1 MASNNSDN
9 NSLMK
14 IAIFSS
20 FYPFRGGIAQFSS
33 RLFRALQSTAEV
45 KAFTFRNQYPKL
57 LFPGKT
63 QMVEDGDA
71 VEDVKADRILDG
83 LNAFTYTNG
92 VRKIKKFQPE
102 VLIVN
107 HWMSFFGWL
116 NRSLAKAAGKHTKKV
131 LLVHNLFPHEKR
143 FFDKWMIN
151 KFIGQ
156 YDGYVVMSEKISEE
170 IKQFIPEAKILQLE
184 HPWYDH
190 FGTLKDQEE
199 ARIELGLD
207 KNKKTLLFFGLIRN
221 YKGLDLLIDAFE
233 LLGEDYQLVIAG
245 EVYGNENELINKITA
260 CKRKEDIHF
269 FNRYIK
275 DSEVSLYFSAT
286 DICVL
291 PYRSATQSGVTA
303 VSFFLNVPVVVTP
316 VGAIPKIVQESGGGI
331 VADNI
336 SPEGISQAIDQLFSK
351 GTTHFKKNIE
361 ATKAN
366 YSWDHFAAQLTDFIE
381 LL

>member
-9 NSLMK
+9 NSIMK

-33 RLFRALQSTAEV
+33 RLFRALQSTSEV
-45 KAFTFRNQYPKL
+45 KAFTFRNQYPKI

-63 QMVEDGDA
+63 QLVEDGDA
-71 VEDVKADRILDG
+71 VENVNADRILDG
-83 LNAFTYTNG
+83 LNAFTYANG
-92 VRKIKKFQPE
+92 VRKIKKFQPD

-116 NRSLAKAAGKHTKKV
+116 NRSLAKAVGKQTKKV

-143 FFDKWMIN
+143 FFDKCMIN

-156 YDGYVVMSEKISEE
+156 YDGYVVMSEKIGKE
-170 IKQFIPEAKILQLE
+170 IKQFVPEAKILQLE

-207 KNKKTLLFFGLIRN
+207 RHKKTLLFFGLIRT

-233 LLGEDYQLVIAG
+233 LLGEDFQLVIAG
-245 EVYGNENELINKITA
+245 EVYGNENELKNKISV
-260 CKRKEDIHF
+260 CKRKGDIHF
-269 FNRYIK
+269 YNRYIN

-316 VGAIPKIVQESGGGI
+316 VGALPKIVLESGGGI

-336 SPEGISQAIDQLFSK
+336 SPEGISQAIDELFSK
-351 GTTHFKKNIE
+351 GTTRFKKNIE